1 MLGRNIAMHS
11 LITSKYQITIPK
23 AVREKL
29 KLSVHDALEWKIEED
44 KIVVCPVQQ
53 RFLQHRNS
61 VKVGPGEI
69 GEDIDAARVRM
80 TDKYR

>member
-1 MLGRNIAMHS
+1 MQS

-29 KLSVHDALEWKIEED
+29 KLSVHDALEWKIEDE
-44 KIVVCPVQQ
+44 KIVVYPVQQ
-53 RFLQHRNS
+53 RFLQHKNS

-69 GEDIDAARVRM
+69 RDDIEAARAQIAE
-80 TDKYR
+80 KYR